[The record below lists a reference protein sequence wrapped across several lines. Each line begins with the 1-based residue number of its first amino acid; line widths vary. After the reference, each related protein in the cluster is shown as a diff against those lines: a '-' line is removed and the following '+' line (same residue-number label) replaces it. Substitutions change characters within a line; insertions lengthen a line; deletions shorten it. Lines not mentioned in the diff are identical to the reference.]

1 MLWWFLNSDE
11 FLVEISRGWWIEI
24 RVAARQFFRSGCML
38 YFVFLFLFIYLFLF
52 FFFVC
57 DVDSSR
63 FVGI

>member
-52 FFFVC
+52 FFLYVM
-57 DVDSSR
+57 
-63 FVGI
+63 